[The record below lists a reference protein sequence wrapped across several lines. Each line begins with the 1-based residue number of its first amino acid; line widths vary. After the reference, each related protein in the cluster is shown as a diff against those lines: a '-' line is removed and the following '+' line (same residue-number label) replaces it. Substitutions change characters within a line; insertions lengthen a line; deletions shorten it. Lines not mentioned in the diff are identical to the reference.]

1 MDERCT
7 KDLGQN
13 TFLGTMDIGANS
25 VLGTNDLLGTKAPWA
40 NSVLGTNGGCT
51 EDERFTGGEQCT
63 GEEEYRGKGSGSLQ
77 YVTK

>member
-1 MDERCT
+1 
-7 KDLGQN
+7 
-13 TFLGTMDIGANS
+13 MDIGANS
-25 VLGTNDLLGTKAPWA
+25 VLGTNDLLGTKAPWANSVLGTNDVLGTKAPWA